1 MSASTIPT
9 GSGKSGLSDSWDRPV
24 RPMHLRG
31 QILSLHALLIAVMV
45 FFAFFATELS
55 PSVHLIVLAT
65 ITVTLGCKHSNF
77 FYCLL
82 AEDDPDSEEPGAG
95 VDNEDLGPV
104 IGSDEAARM
113 PIMGSCV
120 LFGLFCVYKYLPGD
134 YVKLLFT
141 LYVVCM
147 CMGGLGV
154 NLSDLVNLIR
164 NRTTKPFIDL
174 KAFSILGIAVG
185 DVSLTFVDVLGYALA
200 AALGYYYVLTRDDYE
215 ANWIVNNLFGV
226 SFCLL
231 GMKHVNIS
239 TYKTGA
245 IMLCGLF
252 VYDVFWVFLSK
263 PLIGTN
269 VMVHVAKGVKAPI
282 KLMFPRIGTGMIAT
296 EGDDGAMWPAERTV
310 LAHDAANVTTEYNTS
325 ELIGCK
331 LTCIH
336 SDPCNFMSWDNAT
349 AADASCSL
357 YSAAGET
364 MVAAAHAGV
373 AWFSK
378 GDKFQPSMLG
388 LGDIVVPGIFLSLLG
403 KWDTARHFRANVAK
417 YGLEDAERHPVG
429 YSTYFN
435 WSMIAYVLS
444 LIATLIA
451 MIYMDAAQPA
461 LLYIV
466 PFVLGAS
473 MLVALIRGEMT
484 ELWEFEVPGAEENEG
499 PIADMVET
507 LTDDEGNV
515 KRRLTKADVAEL
527 RKLLDTI
534 IPDDDDEASSSK
546 DGTANG
552 EKKKDQ

>member
-1 MSASTIPT
+1 MAASTIPEDSAET
-9 GSGKSGLSDSWDRPV
+9 SPSDAWDRPV
-24 RPMHLRG
+24 RPDHLRG

-45 FFAFFATELS
+45 FFAFFATDLS
-55 PSVHLIVLAT
+55 PSAHLIVLAT

-154 NLSDLVNLIR
+154 NLSDLVNLLR
-164 NRTTKPFIDL
+164 NRTMKPVITIPYAEL
-174 KAFSILGIAVG
+174 P
-185 DVSLTFVDVLGYALA
+185 LTFVDMIGYAAA

-239 TYKTGA
+239 TYKTGV

-252 VYDVFWVFLSK
+252 FYDVFWVFLSK

-282 KLMFPRIGTGMIAT
+282 KLMFPRIGKGMIAAE
-296 EGDDGAMWPAERTV
+296 EGAEAMWPSQRT
-310 LAHDAANVTTEYNTS
+310 LLTHDAANMTTEYNTS
-325 ELIGCK
+325 EIVGCK
-331 LTCIH
+331 LTCIY
-336 SDPCNFMSWDNAT
+336 SDPCHFMSWDNST
-349 AADASCSL
+349 AADTSCTL
-357 YSAAGET
+357 YSAAGDA
-364 MVAAAHAGV
+364 MVATAHAGV
-373 AWFSK
+373 SWFSK

-417 YGLEDAERHPVG
+417 YGLDEAEKHPVG

-435 WSMIAYVLS
+435 WSMVAYVLS
-444 LIATLIA
+444 LVATLIA
-451 MIYMDAAQPA
+451 MIYMEAAQPA

-466 PFVLGAS
+466 PFVIGAS
-473 MLVALIRGEMT
+473 MLVALARGEMT
-484 ELWEFEVPGAEENEG
+484 ELWAFEVPGAEEGECR
-499 PIADMVET
+499 IADMVQA

-527 RKLLDTI
+527 RELLDRI
-534 IPDDDDEASSSK
+534 EEENADS
-546 DGTANG
+546 
-552 EKKKDQ
+552 EKKKDE

>member
-1 MSASTIPT
+1 MATTPSTKKADGT
-9 GSGKSGLSDSWDRPV
+9 VEEKWDRPV
-24 RPMHLRG
+24 RPNHLRG
-31 QILSLHALLIAVMV
+31 QILALHVLLIATMV
-45 FFAFFATELS
+45 FFSFFATSLS
-55 PSVHLIVLAT
+55 PSLHLIVLAT

-82 AEDDPDSEEPGAG
+82 SEDDPDSKDGAGG

-104 IGSDEAARM
+104 IGEEEAGRM

-141 LYVVCM
+141 LYVVVM

-154 NLSDLVNLIR
+154 NLSDFVNLIR
-164 NRTTKPFIDL
+164 NYTMKPVVTIPYADL
-174 KAFSILGIAVG
+174 P
-185 DVSLTFVDVLGYALA
+185 LTFVDMIGYSVA
-200 AALGYYYVLTRDDYE
+200 AVLGYYYVLTREDYE

-239 TYKTGA
+239 TYRTGV

-252 VYDVFWVFLSK
+252 FYDVFWVFLSK
-263 PLIGTN
+263 PIIGTN

-282 KLMFPRIGTGMIAT
+282 KLMFPRIGKGMIANNEST
-296 EGDDGAMWPAERTV
+296 DGMWPSERTL
-310 LAHDAANVTTEYNTS
+310 LAHDAVNMSTDYNTS
-325 ELIGCK
+325 ELVGCK
-331 LTCIH
+331 LTCIT
-336 SDPCNFMSWDNAT
+336 SEPCHFMSWDNET
-349 AADASCSL
+349 AADESCL
-357 YSAAGET
+357 FYSAAGET
-364 MVAAAHAGV
+364 MVAVAHAGV
-373 AWFSK
+373 SWFTK

-403 KWDTARHFRANVAK
+403 KWDTARHFRKNVAL
-417 YGLEDAERHPVG
+417 YGLEEAERHPVG

-435 WSMIAYVLS
+435 WSMVAYVAS
-444 LIATLIA
+444 LGATLVA
-451 MIYMDAAQPA
+451 MIYMEAAQPA

-466 PFVLGAS
+466 PFVIGAS
-473 MLVALIRGEMT
+473 MLVAVARGELA
-484 ELWEFEVPGAEENEG
+484 ELWAFEVPGADEG
-499 PIADMVET
+499 DAKIKDMVGKLHDT
-507 LTDDEGNV
+507 EGNV

-527 RKLLDTI
+527 RDLLDQI
-534 IPDDDDEASSSK
+534 IPEDNQSVEVA
-546 DGTANG
+546 AG